1 MNYKSTTIILI
12 LWASKFITC
21 KVLDKQDRKS
31 YPSIHTRVKRKSMI
45 GKANHAHIMCMN
57 AWVKRKSMIEKS
69 YSCTSSV
76 HESSS

>member
-1 MNYKSTTIILI
+1 MHRAIFELATSMLTIPSFTIILI

-57 AWVKRKSMIEKS
+57 AWVKGKAL
-69 YSCTSSV
+69 
-76 HESSS
+76 